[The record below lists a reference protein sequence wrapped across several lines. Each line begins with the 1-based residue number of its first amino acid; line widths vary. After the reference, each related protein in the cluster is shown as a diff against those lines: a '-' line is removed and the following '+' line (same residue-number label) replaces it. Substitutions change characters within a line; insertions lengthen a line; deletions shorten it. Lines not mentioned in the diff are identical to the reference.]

1 MIDIKTKNLIFLGL
15 LAYWLFPVA
24 LALFVAISQMD
35 YTPGF
40 NFGDYFIGS
49 FLMGLIFLPLPIL
62 SYIILLWLCTAICIM
77 TVSNLG
83 TTKAKIWGRVL
94 LVIGILTAV
103 ISLSGAIIF
112 SLALSLDGIAFLIL
126 LLPIFCFSLAYR
138 RITKIDSS
146 KVKRK

>member
-15 LAYWLFPVA
+15 LGYWLFPVA

-94 LVIGILTAV
+94 LVLG
-103 ISLSGAIIF
+103 F
-112 SLALSLDGIAFLIL
+112 
-126 LLPIFCFSLAYR
+126 
-138 RITKIDSS
+138 
-146 KVKRK
+146 

>member
-15 LAYWLFPVA
+15 LGYWLFPVA

-83 TTKAKIWGRVL
+83 TTKAKI
-94 LVIGILTAV
+94 
-103 ISLSGAIIF
+103 
-112 SLALSLDGIAFLIL
+112 
-126 LLPIFCFSLAYR
+126 
-138 RITKIDSS
+138 
-146 KVKRK
+146 